1 MGAASGQRVQE
12 EDVPDSHE
20 HLTGS
25 VFPEVR
31 RAVRPVFAH
40 RLRLFPRTVRFGGQD
55 SRHDRQGPHR
65 QTGHGSGPPQMERY
79 LLNDEGRYA
88 KQAELDRKIA
98 AELISNADTVQRAES
113 VEEPERIPLSR
124 FLIPEEELRAA
135 SGSDIAPPIVPY
147 PRMFPPGP
155 YGAARRAQAIMP
167 IDTKYPAPIIRVFS
181 VCANRSRNR
190 AADLRALPTT
200 TIGYERESAY
210 FRGPA

>member
-1 MGAASGQRVQE
+1 
-12 EDVPDSHE
+12 
-20 HLTGS
+20 
-25 VFPEVR
+25 
-31 RAVRPVFAH
+31 
-40 RLRLFPRTVRFGGQD
+40 
-55 SRHDRQGPHR
+55 
-65 QTGHGSGPPQMERY
+65 MERY

-135 SGSDIAPPIVPY
+135 SGSDIAP
-147 PRMFPPGP
+147 FPPGP

-167 IDTKYPAPIIRVFS
+167 IDTKYPAPMSRVFS